1 MAGNVLD
8 VVLDGYAY
16 EVSSDI
22 SFDLEQQIIHINQ
35 SNMTNCLRPG
45 GFLPLDDVNTSL
57 QTNGQSIGI
66 TFNRYYVTE
75 NIYLVTSQT
84 SNVVCDN
91 GVYVD
96 EIFSDSLESTP

>member
-1 MAGNVLD
+1 MAGDVLD
-8 VVLDGYAY
+8 VILDGYAY
-16 EVSSDI
+16 EISSDI
-22 SFDLEQQIIHINQ
+22 SFDLQQQIIHIDQ

-45 GFLPLDDVNTSL
+45 GFLPLDNANTSL

-66 TFNRYYVTE
+66 TYNRYFVTD

-84 SNVVCDN
+84 SNVICDN

-96 EIFSDSLESTP
+96 DLFVNGFESTP